1 MVVIRGVT
9 GGTNMPGARST
20 RGTSGGFRVGGG
32 TDDTREAN
40 ATSGVAGASAIG
52 LLAVQELGPA
62 SERDAR
68 AFRRGEEMLQELK
81 ALQLELLEGRA
92 DPGRLEQ
99 LSRLTEGEKP
109 ADPILAEALEA
120 VVLRARLEL
129 AKRGIGG

>member
-1 MVVIRGVT
+1 
-9 GGTNMPGARST
+9 
-20 RGTSGGFRVGGG
+20 
-32 TDDTREAN
+32 
-40 ATSGVAGASAIG
+40 
-52 LLAVQELGPA
+52 
-62 SERDAR
+62 
-68 AFRRGEEMLQELK
+68 MLQELK